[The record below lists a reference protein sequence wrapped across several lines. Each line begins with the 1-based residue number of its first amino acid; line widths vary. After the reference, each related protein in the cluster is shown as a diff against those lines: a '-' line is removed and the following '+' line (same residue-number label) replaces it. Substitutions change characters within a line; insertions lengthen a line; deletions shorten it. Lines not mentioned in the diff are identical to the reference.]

1 MNKNLTASPAPE
13 LLRLNKVLARA
24 GIASRR
30 GADELILAGKVKV
43 NGQIITQAGTKIAPQ
58 TDVIEVN
65 GKELRGN
72 TAQQSVYI
80 KLYKPIEIVC
90 TVRDPQKRK
99 TVIDLLP
106 SDLRATRLFPIGR
119 LDYYSEGLLLL
130 TNDGDF
136 THRLLHP
143 KYNHPKTY
151 EVLVREDVPEAS
163 LKLMRAGMRLSEG
176 EKLAPVQARIHKK
189 IPRGTLLE
197 LVLVQGVNRQIRRM
211 CRDLDL
217 TILRLKRIAQAG
229 IQLGSLK
236 PGQWAHLTTHEL
248 QTAQQTHF

>member
-1 MNKNLTASPAPE
+1 MSNLPTSPE
-13 LLRLNKVLARA
+13 LLRLNKFLARA

-43 NGQIITQAGTKIAPQ
+43 NGQTVTEAGTKIDPQ
-58 TDVIEVN
+58 NDSVEVS
-65 GKELRGN
+65 GKKLGK
-72 TAQQSVYI
+72 TAQQAVYI

-90 TVRDPQKRK
+90 TVRDPQHRK
-99 TVIDLLP
+99 TVLDLLP
-106 SDLRATRLFPIGR
+106 EKLRATRLFPIGR

-151 EVLVREDVPEAS
+151 EVLVRETVPEAS
-163 LKLMRAGMRLSEG
+163 LQQMRAGMRLREG
-176 EKLAPVQARIHKK
+176 EQLAPVQASVQKK
-189 IPRGTLLE
+189 VPRGTVLK

-217 TILRLKRIAQAG
+217 TILRLKRVAQAG
-229 IQLGSLK
+229 IELASLT
-236 PGQWAHLTTHEL
+236 PGRWAHLTKQEIQAAKQL
-248 QTAQQTHF
+248 K